1 MFGVEQDIKAIGIFV
16 EIGSSEIDAEMFISG
31 GGRVVKSADTGRL
44 PAVSGGGVNRTMRA
58 FRPRMKC

>member
-1 MFGVEQDIKAIGIFV
+1 MKKI
-16 EIGSSEIDAEMFISG
+16 SSDLEMCSSKIDAEMFISRG
-31 GGRVVKSADTGRL
+31 RRVVKSVKTAWL